1 MGIWKSSKPLD
12 SYIPQLRRLDPA
24 FLEVSHY
31 GTVGGLGGPS
41 FFDSAFLE
49 MSHYGT
55 AGAHPSLALRRT
67 GWLYW
72 WLHDFDFYGRCI
84 IEIREKR
91 IAILFVTPPFEQRE
105 GRCTHLV
112 GSLRENK
119 SRAGHPAETVLSRN
133 WHVTSGNAYGL
144 SNASAKLPRAPND
157 QDEAAFG

>member
-31 GTVGGLGGPS
+31 GT
-41 FFDSAFLE
+41 
-49 MSHYGT
+49 
-55 AGAHPSLALRRT
+55 AGAHPSLALRRA

-91 IAILFVTPPFEQRE
+91 IAILFVTPTLRTARRMGHSRPGIPSVIKALFRK
-105 GRCTHLV
+105 V
-112 GSLRENK
+112 GPPTTIMCGEFRTRRRMCGVSCCCCYKGPHAPLKQWSLLATCIPN
-119 SRAGHPAETVLSRN
+119 L
-133 WHVTSGNAYGL
+133 
-144 SNASAKLPRAPND
+144 ASSERGVQLKP
-157 QDEAAFG
+157 GVS